1 MRVQVPPA
9 APMGGNA
16 VRAASLSS
24 FRADTI
30 TDTASTGSLRPPIP
44 VDGTDL
50 ARPYQRSWAY
60 PRGLLAGAALSNKSK
75 PWTAKRLPPGVSYP
89 APDTGSGL
97 TTRYTVFQYR
107 PRAKA
112 GRVTPRGPLTPGADL
127 FHVFALFCVFFLFPP
142 AHYHDAPCLRA
153 RPKTDCHGQCEHW
166 PRNDNE
172 VRL

>member
-16 VRAASLSS
+16 VRAVSLSS
-24 FRADTI
+24 FRADTT

-44 VDGTDL
+44 
-50 ARPYQRSWAY
+50 AQRGITS
-60 PRGLLAGAALSNKSK
+60 RLLEGAALSTCPRHDRRS
-75 PWTAKRLPPGVSYP
+75 ASP
-89 APDTGSGL
+89 AAALISHGGRCSGM
-97 TTRYTVFQYR
+97 TSRNIGHQYR

-112 GRVTPRGPLTPGADL
+112 GRVTPRGPLTPGANTS
-127 FHVFALFCVFFLFPP
+127 FMCSFLFCIFFLFPP
-142 AHYHDAPCLRA
+142 AVITA
-153 RPKTDCHGQCEHW
+153 RPVFAHDRQETDCHGQCEHW